1 MGLIEG
7 AKKKY
12 YLKNKHGEIAFSV
25 IPLAE
30 DTNYV
35 GNMAGMHYQKMKTI
49 KTVKQLA
56 DKLGVSVNDLFN
68 DDTTFE
74 E

>member
-25 IPLAE
+25 IPLAD

-35 GNMAGMHYQKMKTI
+35 GNMAGMHYQK
-49 KTVKQLA
+49 
-56 DKLGVSVNDLFN
+56 NEN
-68 DDTTFE
+68 Y
-74 E
+74 

>member
-1 MGLIEG
+1 MGLIDG

-12 YLKNKHGEIAFSV
+12 YLKNKYGEIAFSV

-49 KTVKQLA
+49 KTDKELAEFIKANNLVK
-56 DKLGVSVNDLFN
+56 
-68 DDTTFE
+68 
-74 E
+74 